1 MHRTR
6 RVTAARATIEF
17 LIAQSVE
24 RDGTEAP
31 FFHGVFGIFGHGN
44 VAGLGEAL
52 HATQDRIRFIQA
64 RNEQAM
70 VHAAVAFAKRRRRL
84 GAFACTTSIG
94 PGATNLVTGA
104 AAATVN
110 RLPVLLLPGDI
121 FATRRVAPVLQ
132 QLERPET
139 QDISVNDCLRPVSRY
154 WDRVNRPEQLISALP
169 AAMRVLT
176 SPTETGAV
184 TLALP
189 QDVQAE
195 AFDFPVELFE
205 RRVHHIPRPR
215 PDEAALVRAADLLI
229 SSRRPLVIAGGGV
242 LYSDACAELGM
253 FAERFGLP
261 VVETQG
267 GKGALPWDHPMQLG
281 AIGVTGGSA
290 GNAAARDADLVLAIG
305 TRLADFTTASWTAW
319 QDPGVQFIALNV
331 AELDAAKAAAIGL
344 VADARSGLADLQT
357 ALEARGW
364 AGATTERRSHMATL
378 REAWQL
384 EVDRVLMMRG
394 HDHLSQPEVI
404 GIVNRAARPGDVLV
418 QAAGGLPGDLHK
430 LWRTSRPGDYHVEYG
445 YSTMGY
451 EIAGGLGAKM
461 ASPDS
466 EVFVLVGDG
475 SYLML
480 SSELLTSVQEGIR
493 LTVVVLDNHGF
504 QCIKNLASACGVHN
518 EFNSFRFRDSA
529 SGRLTGANL
538 PIDFAANARSLGARV
553 LRADTPDE
561 LAGALADARTSDR
574 TTVIVVEID
583 PTVSVQAYGSWWD
596 VPVAEV
602 SGFSSVRKA
611 RRAYEERVATER
623 RLV

>member
-24 RDGTEAP
+24 RDGIEAP

-52 HATQDRIRFIQA
+52 HATQDRIRLIQA

-84 GAFACTTSIG
+84 GAYACTTSIG

-154 WDRVNRPEQLISALP
+154 WDRINRPEQLISALP
-169 AAMRVLT
+169 AATRVLT

-184 TLALP
+184 TLAMP

-195 AFDFPVELFE
+195 AFDFPVSLFE

-215 PDEAALVRAADLLI
+215 PDEAALVRAADLLV
-229 SSRRPLVIAGGGV
+229 SSRRPLVVAGGGV
-242 LYSDACAELGM
+242 LYSDASAALGL
-253 FAERFGLP
+253 FVERFGLP

-319 QDPGVQFIALNV
+319 QDPGVQFIALNI
-331 AELDAAKAAAIGL
+331 AELDAAKAVATGL

-364 AGATTERRSHMATL
+364 AGATTERRSHTAAL
-378 REAWQL
+378 RDAWQL

-466 EVFVLVGDG
+466 EVFVLLGDG

-504 QCIKNLASACGVHN
+504 ECIKNLASACGVHN

-553 LRADTPDE
+553 LRADTPVE
-561 LAGALADARTSDR
+561 LAAALADARTSDR

-583 PTVSVQAYGSWWD
+583 PTVKVQAYGSWWD

-602 SGFSSVRKA
+602 SDFSSVRKA
-611 RRAYEERVATER
+611 RRAYEERVATEQ